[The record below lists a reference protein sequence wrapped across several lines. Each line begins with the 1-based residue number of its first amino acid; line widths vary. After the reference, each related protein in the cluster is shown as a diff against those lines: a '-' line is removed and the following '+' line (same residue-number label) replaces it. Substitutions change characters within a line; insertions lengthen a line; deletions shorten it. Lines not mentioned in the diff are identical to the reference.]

1 MLSHQSPRVL
11 IAEEDKIVADL
22 LSLTLQ
28 EIGCRVRVT
37 SQETQIRDGLIR
49 WKPDLLLIDLF
60 LPGCSGLDLLREF
73 KDMGDRLKRPIPIL
87 IISALGFREVV
98 EQARE
103 MGATDF
109 ILKPVDMDVFRQ
121 KALTYLP

>member
-1 MLSHQSPRVL
+1 MPNIQSRRVL

-22 LSLTLQ
+22 FSISLQ
-28 EIGCRVRVT
+28 EMGCLVRVS
-37 SQETQIRDGLIR
+37 SQEAKIRDGLIQ
-49 WKPDLLLIDLF
+49 WKPDLLILDLF

-73 KDMGDRLKRPIPIL
+73 KTLGEHYRRPIPIL
-87 IISALGFREVV
+87 VVSVLGFREVV

-103 MGATDF
+103 LGAVDF
-109 ILKPVDMDVFRQ
+109 ILKPVDLDNFRQ